1 MTKYKLKYLASYS
14 QNKINTNLLD
24 KYNYISTDN
33 MLSNFGGIVQAT
45 SIPKNCKVCKFEI
58 GNILLSNIRP
68 YFKKIYYSKIN
79 GGCSN
84 DVLCFQVNNTN
95 IIHPK
100 YLFYVMTSNQFINY
114 VVSTSKGTKMPRGDK
129 KAILDY
135 NINVPSLEYQHYI
148 VDIIGSID
156 DKIEN
161 NQKLINKL
169 DKILL
174 LKFKKIYLKASK
186 SNLTINLNSIVT
198 LKTGKKDANASIEN
212 GKYPFFTCSEKE
224 SSINVYSF
232 DQEAILIAGNGNMS
246 VKYYNG
252 KFDAYQRTYV
262 ISSDKYFYYLYLY
275 YKSFIN
281 DISIGAKGSVI
292 KFLTKSL
299 LLDINLPILNDNL
312 MNEFEQNVKII
323 LNYMLM
329 LEKENSELIYLK
341 QLYLKKFFR

>member
-1 MTKYKLKYLASYS
+1 M
-14 QNKINTNLLD
+14 
-24 KYNYISTDN
+24 
-33 MLSNFGGIVQAT
+33 
-45 SIPKNCKVCKFEI
+45 
-58 GNILLSNIRP
+58 
-68 YFKKIYYSKIN
+68 
-79 GGCSN
+79 
-84 DVLCFQVNNTN
+84 
-95 IIHPK
+95 
-100 YLFYVMTSNQFINY
+100 
-114 VVSTSKGTKMPRGDK
+114 
-129 KAILDY
+129 
-135 NINVPSLEYQHYI
+135 
-148 VDIIGSID
+148 
-156 DKIEN
+156 
-161 NQKLINKL
+161 INKL

-174 LKFKKIYLKASK
+174 LKFKKNYLKASK

-198 LKTGKKDANASIEN
+198 LKTGKKDANASIKN

-299 LLDINLPILNDNL
+299 LLDIDLPILNDNL
-312 MNEFEQNVKII
+312 MNAFEQNVKIV
-323 LNYMLM
+323 LNYVLM
-329 LEKENSELIYLK
+329 LEKENSKLIYLK